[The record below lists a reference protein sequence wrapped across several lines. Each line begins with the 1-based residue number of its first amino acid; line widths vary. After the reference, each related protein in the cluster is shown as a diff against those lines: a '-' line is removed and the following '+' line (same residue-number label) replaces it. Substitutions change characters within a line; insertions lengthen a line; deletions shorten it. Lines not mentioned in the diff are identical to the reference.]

1 MDEKHW
7 DKIFTVRDAFF
18 PLHHNHKILMAVIHQ
33 NKIKMWGK
41 ELIQEFNDEYEEEGG
56 EDSDEAGDGEED
68 QNEFRVVGPL
78 NYIFPLILK

>member
-1 MDEKHW
+1 
-7 DKIFTVRDAFF
+7 
-18 PLHHNHKILMAVIHQ
+18 
-33 NKIKMWGK
+33 MWGK